1 MGETTREVKNLEL
14 YQLII
19 SVLIVLGA
27 VFGAWVSVNSRLS
40 ILETQQKSDEQF
52 RVEIREILKDLSDK
66 QTTILIKLEDKQNRE
81 K

>member
-1 MGETTREVKNLEL
+1 MSETTREVKNLEL

-40 ILETQQKSDEQF
+40 ILETQQKSDDEF
-52 RVEIREILKDLSDK
+52 RIEIRQSLKELSDG
-66 QTTILIKLEDKQNRE
+66 QTAILIKLEDKKN

>member
-1 MGETTREVKNLEL
+1 MNETTREVKNLEL

-27 VFGAWVSVNSRLS
+27 VFGVWVNVNSRLS
-40 ILETQQKSDEQF
+40 ILETQQKSDDEF
-52 RVEIREILKDLSDK
+52 KVEIRECLNKLSDG
-66 QTTILIKLEDKQNRE
+66 QTAILIKLEDKQNRN

>member
-1 MGETTREVKNLEL
+1 MTQVKNLEL

-40 ILETQQKSDEQF
+40 ILETQQKSDDQF
-52 RVEIREILKDLSDK
+52 RVEIRESLKELSDG
-66 QTTILIKLEDKQNRE
+66 QTTILIKLEDKQNRVN